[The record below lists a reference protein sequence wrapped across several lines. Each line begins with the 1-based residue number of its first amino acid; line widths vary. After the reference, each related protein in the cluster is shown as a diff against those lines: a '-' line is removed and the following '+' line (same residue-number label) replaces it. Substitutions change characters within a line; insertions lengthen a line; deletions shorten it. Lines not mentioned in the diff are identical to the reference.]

1 METKLNLI
9 TRRAKEERKCKFN
22 NLMHLVNVG
31 SLRECFGMLKRGKAA
46 GIDRVRL
53 EEYEK
58 DLIENLEDLIV
69 RMKRMSYRPQPVR
82 RVYIP
87 KGNGKTR
94 PLGIPTVED
103 KLVQMAFARILGA
116 IWEADFKDFSYG
128 FRKGRN
134 CHQALARVDR
144 AIMRRSVN
152 YVIDA
157 DIEGFFENV
166 NHEWMKR
173 CIEERIS
180 DKRFIRYIIRM
191 LKSGIMEEGRYKRTE
206 EGTPQGGVIS
216 PILAN
221 IYLHYILDVWFHMWI
236 RKHCKG
242 YAELVRYCDDFVIC
256 VEKQEEA
263 LRLLEELR
271 ERLRKFGLELSVEK
285 TRIVNFGRHAHE
297 DAKREGKKPGTFN
310 FLGFTH
316 YCGKGRGGNFKVGRR
331 TENKR
336 QNRSLQK
343 VKNWLKQQRNRL
355 SLEELWQGINLML
368 IGHYRYYGVSD
379 NIRQISTYYHNV
391 TRLSFK
397 WLNRRSQKRSF
408 KWESFAKYLDCHPLS
423 KPRIYHNLYS
433 FVNRSERQ

>member
-22 NLMHLVNVG
+22 NLMYMVNVG

-53 EEYEK
+53 EEYEE
-58 DLIENLEDLIV
+58 DLIGNLEDLIA

-82 RVYIP
+82 RVYVP

-103 KLVQMAFARILGA
+103 KLVQMAFARILEA
-116 IWEADFKDFSYG
+116 IWEADFMDFSYG

-144 AIMRRSVN
+144 AIMRECVN

-221 IYLHYILDVWFHMWI
+221 IYLHYILDVWFYRWSGK
-236 RKHCKG
+236 RCKG

-256 VEKQEEA
+256 IEKQEEA
-263 LRLLEELR
+263 LRLLKELR
-271 ERLRKFGLELSVEK
+271 ERLRKFGLELSIEK
-285 TRIVNFGRHAHE
+285 TQIVNFGRYAHE

-316 YCGKGRGGNFKVGRR
+316 YCGKGRGGSFKVGRK
-331 TENKR
+331 TEKR
-336 QNRSLQK
+336 RQSRSLRK

-391 TRLSFK
+391 ARLIFK

-408 KWESFAKYLDCHPLS
+408 KWESFAKYLERHPLS